1 MMDGGWWNPVIGL
14 HGMEHL
20 SSVICHLSSVICHL
34 SSVIS
39 HPSSVIRHPS
49 SVICHP
55 LSAVP
60 MPSISSLFIYPLK
73 SARGVAVTEMELDE
87 RGPVGDRRWM
97 LVDDG
102 DRFISLREL
111 PRLAFLEAALTPA
124 GLRLSFPNAT
134 PIEVRTPSAG
144 DDGMILASLWDDSC
158 TVRVADAVAS
168 AWLSDVLGVRCRL
181 VYQPSDS
188 IRPLPHRNRGRITEP
203 RTLALTDGAALL
215 VTSEASLADLNAR
228 LASPIPMSRFR
239 PSIVVEGTA
248 PYEEDTWHRVAVG
261 SVELDFARGCPR
273 CVATTVD
280 QRTGEKG
287 IEPLRTLSTYRRAGT
302 GVLFGQNVTHLGA
315 GRLRVG
321 DGVRVI
327 D

>member
-1 MMDGGWWNPVIGL
+1 
-14 HGMEHL
+14 
-20 SSVICHLSSVICHL
+20 
-34 SSVIS
+34 
-39 HPSSVIRHPS
+39 
-49 SVICHP
+49 
-55 LSAVP
+55 
-60 MPSISSLFIYPLK
+60 MPSISSLLIYPLK

-97 LVDDG
+97 LVDDA
-102 DRFISLREL
+102 DTFISLREV
-111 PRLAFLEAALTPA
+111 PQLAFLEAALTLD
-124 GLRLSFPNAT
+124 GLRLSFPNAS

-144 DDGMILASLWDDSC
+144 DDGTIVASLWDDTC
-158 TVRVADAVAS
+158 PVRVAAPDAS
-168 AWLSDVLGVRCRL
+168 AWLSDVLGLRCRL
-181 VYQPSDS
+181 VYQPPDS
-188 IRPLPHRNRGRITEP
+188 IRPLPHRNRGRITGP

-215 VTSEASLADLNAR
+215 VTAEASLADLNAR
-228 LASPIPMSRFR
+228 LAVPIPMSRFR
-239 PSIVVEGTA
+239 PNVVVAGTA

-280 QRTGEKG
+280 QATGEKG
-287 IEPLRTLSTYRRAGT
+287 VEPLRTLSRYRRDAS

-321 DGVRVI
+321 DQVRVI